1 MTVETLC
8 RVLASRPRLR
18 VYNIIVIWAFLVAL
32 TPVKIALKVFALPF
46 LFLSN
51 VMWDMGMYLRL
62 VTADIIQELHESD
75 ERAKDGE
82 DEEDEDME
90 A

>member
-1 MTVETLC
+1 MTIEMLC

-18 VYNIIVIWAFLVAL
+18 VQKIIVIWALLVAL
-32 TPVKIALKVFALPF
+32 APVKMALKVLALPF

-51 VMWDMGMYLRL
+51 VMWDMGLYLRC
-62 VTADIIQELHESD
+62 VTADIIQELRESD
-75 ERAKDGE
+75 ERAENGE
-82 DEEDEDME
+82 EEDEDME